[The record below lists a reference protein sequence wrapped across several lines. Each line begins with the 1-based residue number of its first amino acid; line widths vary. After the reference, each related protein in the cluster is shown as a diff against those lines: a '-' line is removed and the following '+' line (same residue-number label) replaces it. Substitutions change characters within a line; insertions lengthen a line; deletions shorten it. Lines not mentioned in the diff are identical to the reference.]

1 MNEGKMFTF
10 GACGLGTRSRFG
22 RVACVVEKWK
32 METRKCLSRETVLA
46 TQDDISVVDWTL
58 VSSLLSLGSGL
69 VSSLASSLVSKCLV
83 HSTIV

>member
-22 RVACVVEKWK
+22 RVACMEKKK
-32 METRKCLSRETVLA
+32 METRKYLSRETVLA
-46 TQDDISVVDWTL
+46 TQDDISVVDCTL
-58 VSSLLSLGSGL
+58 VSSLVSLGSGL

-83 HSTIV
+83 SES

>member
-46 TQDDISVVDWTL
+46 TQNVKNQVWERYFSNPVDLMHKKLKVTQISVW
-58 VSSLLSLGSGL
+58 
-69 VSSLASSLVSKCLV
+69 A
-83 HSTIV
+83 IVLWYQAV

>member
-46 TQDDISVVDWTL
+46 TQNVRNQVWERYFLQPCRSMDKKLKITPVSVL
-58 VSSLLSLGSGL
+58 
-69 VSSLASSLVSKCLV
+69 
-83 HSTIV
+83 

>member
-32 METRKCLSRETVLA
+32 RKRGNICPVKQFWQLKTSEIKFGKDIFSNPVDLMHKKLEMTP
-46 TQDDISVVDWTL
+46 ISVL
-58 VSSLLSLGSGL
+58 
-69 VSSLASSLVSKCLV
+69 
-83 HSTIV
+83 

>member
-32 METRKCLSRETVLA
+32 MEMKKYLSRET
-46 TQDDISVVDWTL
+46 
-58 VSSLLSLGSGL
+58 
-69 VSSLASSLVSKCLV
+69 
-83 HSTIV
+83 

>member
-32 METRKCLSRETVLA
+32 MEKRKYLSRETVLA
-46 TQDDISVVDWTL
+46 TQNVRNQVWERYFLQPCRSN
-58 VSSLLSLGSGL
+58 
-69 VSSLASSLVSKCLV
+69 A
-83 HSTIV
+83 

>member
-32 METRKCLSRETVLA
+32 MEMKKYLSRETVLA
-46 TQDDISVVDWTL
+46 TQNVRNQVWERYFSNPVDLMHKKLKVTQISVW
-58 VSSLLSLGSGL
+58 
-69 VSSLASSLVSKCLV
+69 A
-83 HSTIV
+83 IVLWYQAV

>member
-32 METRKCLSRETVLA
+32 METRKCLSRETVQA
-46 TQDDISVVDWTL
+46 TQNSKIKFGKDISPTL
-58 VSSLLSLGSGL
+58 
-69 VSSLASSLVSKCLV
+69 
-83 HSTIV
+83 